1 MTYCETVAME
11 MISTE
16 GLTKYYGKSPAVDHI
31 SFKVQEGEVFGFLG
45 PNGAG
50 KTTTIKMLNT
60 LIRVGGGK
68 ARVAGLDVTTQGKE
82 VRRIIGL
89 VPQEMTL
96 DRDMTGMQNLII
108 QAKLYDVP
116 DAVAKRKAQELF
128 ELVDLKAVAE
138 KEVGT
143 YSWGMQRRLQIALG
157 LVHTPRVLFLDEP
170 TLGLDAQSRLMIWE
184 YIRKLNRD
192 LKITILLT
200 THYLEEADDLCDRI
214 AIVSAGKIEAEGTPE
229 ELKRASG
236 GDVVTLSISE
246 VRDDA
251 ELAAILGPIPGVTKF
266 SHDGASVVVEAVK
279 AYEAV
284 PKIIEAFALRG
295 VRVASV
301 DMKRRTLNDV
311 FIEHVGKSLSADAQ
325 DDDIK
330 VMMRA
335 RLLRETRN

>member
-1 MTYCETVAME
+1 ME
-11 MISTE
+11 MIAAE
-16 GLTKYYGKSPAVDHI
+16 GLTKYYGKSLAVDHV
-31 SFKVQEGEVFGFLG
+31 SFAVQEGEVFGFLG

-60 LIRVGGGK
+60 LIRVGGGR
-68 ARVAGLDVTTQGKE
+68 ARVAGFDVTTQGKQ
-82 VRRIIGL
+82 VRRVIGL

-96 DRDMTGMQNLII
+96 DRDMTGRQNLSI

-116 DAVAKRKAQELF
+116 DEVAGRKIEELF
-128 ELVDLKAVAE
+128 NLVALIEVAD

-170 TLGLDAQSRLMIWE
+170 TLGLDAQSRLLIWE
-184 YIRKLNRD
+184 YIRKLNSD
-192 LKITILLT
+192 LRITILLT

-214 AIVSAGKIEAEGTPE
+214 AIISAGKIEAEGTPNQ
-229 ELKRASG
+229 LKRTSG
-236 GDVVTLSISE
+236 GDKVTLVLSQTKDESE
-246 VRDDA
+246 
-251 ELAAILGPIPGVTKF
+251 LKGILGPIAGVTGF
-266 SHDGASVVVEAVK
+266 SQDAASVTVETVQAN
-279 AYEAV
+279 EAV
-284 PKIIEAFALRG
+284 PRIIEALTLRG
-295 VRVASV
+295 VGVKSV
-301 DMKRRTLNDV
+301 DIQHRTLNDV

-330 VMMRA
+330 VRTRA